1 VIVPADDKPIIG
13 NSFRPGVPI
22 PVISMIRP
30 KVRPKITIMR
40 IGEYLLPATT
50 AREIKITG
58 RSNNKVNQK
67 WLRISK
73 LAIFLAPYPF
83 REVVN
88 ITFKSEWSFYKK
100 YLVK

>member
-1 VIVPADDKPIIG
+1 
-13 NSFRPGVPI
+13 
-22 PVISMIRP
+22 M
-30 KVRPKITIMR
+30 MR

-83 REVVN
+83 KEV
-88 ITFKSEWSFYKK
+88 TDFALESEWSFYKK